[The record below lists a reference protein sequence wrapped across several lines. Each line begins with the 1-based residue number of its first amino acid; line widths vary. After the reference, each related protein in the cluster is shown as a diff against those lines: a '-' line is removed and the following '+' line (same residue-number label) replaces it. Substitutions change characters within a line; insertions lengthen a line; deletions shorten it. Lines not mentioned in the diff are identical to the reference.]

1 MINLS
6 LNELKLLA
14 KSGNIKDY
22 KNKSE
27 NDLIKILSKPKPKMN
42 LSKKKI
48 KEIKKDFIELRYGF
62 SKSKINEFRR
72 RLYNIKNQQNF
83 SAPEIKETEKNL
95 FELKKSLDSLKKYY
109 DYDTEYQGIRDI
121 GNLFDEVDEDYHKP
135 IKTKKA
141 FNGNYIKYES
151 KGDKDKNLL
160 PKEYLHMIRPYLRN
174 MINDHKTRIEWKIQ
188 LTVPINF
195 ISSKES
201 DETRNLHTKSNNIEI
216 MMGNEADEIIG
227 KSFWSLLQSYQKD
240 FEESVRGSEFNFDSV
255 DLLYLSSSKNKF
267 KKRRIT
273 YRFS

>member
-201 DETRNLHTKSNNIEI
+201 DETRNLHTKNNNIEI

>member
-72 RLYNIKNQQNF
+72 RLYNMKNQQNF